1 MAKIDEKKFDITNP
15 ESLAELKAAFNE
27 IALFDEHENAY
38 SISNGLNSL
47 IDDEAGFKS
56 ANADL
61 YKQYVDIIIKL
72 RWIAL
77 ALLKEGEVVKLFK
90 ENFLKIFEIEDFNL
104 EEKMRFKF
112 LNILVLEERDKLKN
126 EIRKALA
133 ENNERISSKKLMS
146 ESKMLE
152 PSVASWIFDY
162 NKNLGITPVN
172 KTKQTE
178 YFTRNE
184 NAKKASNEE
193 KDKLRVVFNIYE
205 KLKLSSLY
213 APGLEEYIPI
223 DEPGMKGII
232 KGSEVEPLRDES
244 KIRADIEWATK
255 LLLDSDIPDFVKD
268 SLRGEEE
275 EKKGKPDI
283 VLIKE
288 TVKEKDNKES
298 LAEMFKDFEKYMDGE
313 LSQGA
318 IEVGEKLQK
327 ESVKDLKVLRSKFYH
342 AVNSSSS
349 KDALGALFAIAEN
362 RQIRVAFAKDDR
374 FVKFWGGY
382 LEQNNLD
389 VEHFKN
395 DPANEKHFARFIK
408 YIFENRLGMNE
419 YDSLMSGIAVG
430 NLARVAGELEYQ
442 EMVYGDEKEGKF
454 KWNVE

>member
-1 MAKIDEKKFDITNP
+1 MAKIDEKIFDIGNP
-15 ESLAELKAAFNE
+15 ESLVELKAAFNE
-27 IALFDEHENAY
+27 IALFDQHENAFN
-38 SISNGLNSL
+38 ISNGLNSL
-47 IDDEAGFKS
+47 IDSESGFKS
-56 ANADL
+56 ADADL

-77 ALLKEGEVVKLFK
+77 ALLKKGEVIKLFK
-90 ENFLKIFEIEDFNL
+90 ENFSKIFEIEDYDMDDKL
-104 EEKMRFKF
+104 RFMF
-112 LNILVLEERDKLKN
+112 LNILVLEERDELKN
-126 EIRKALA
+126 ELRRALA
-133 ENNERISSKKLMS
+133 ENNERISSEKLMS

-162 NKNLGITPVN
+162 NKNLGTSPVN

-184 NAKKASNEE
+184 NAKKASAEE
-193 KDKLRVVFNIYE
+193 KDKLRVLFNTYE
-205 KLKLSSLY
+205 ELKFSSLA

-232 KGSEVEPLRDES
+232 KGSQVEPLREES
-244 KIRADIEWATK
+244 KIKADIELATK
-255 LLLDSDIPDFVKD
+255 LLLDSDIPDFIKD
-268 SLRGEEE
+268 SLRGEESDKK
-275 EKKGKPDI
+275 KKGDI
-283 VLIKE
+283 VIIKE
-288 TVKEKDNKES
+288 TVKVTEKRES

-318 IEVGEKLQK
+318 IKVGEELQK
-327 ESVKDLKVLRSKFYH
+327 ESGKDLKVLRSKFYH
-342 AVNSSSS
+342 AVNNSSST
-349 KDALGALFAIAEN
+349 DALGAIFAIAEN
-362 RQIRVAFAKDDR
+362 RQIREAFAKDDR

-389 VEHFKN
+389 VDHFKN

-419 YDSLMSGIAVG
+419 FDSLMSGIAVG

-454 KWNVE
+454 KWNIE